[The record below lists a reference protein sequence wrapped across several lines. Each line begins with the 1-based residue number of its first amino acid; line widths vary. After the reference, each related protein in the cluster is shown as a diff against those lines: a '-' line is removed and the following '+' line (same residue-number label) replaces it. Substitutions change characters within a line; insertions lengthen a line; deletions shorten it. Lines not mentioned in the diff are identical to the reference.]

1 MLKTAHKEWTHINQ
15 VLLVGGS
22 TSIPLVSEKLRQ
34 HLASHNA
41 SEVRIIRSMTGIN
54 GEYNHNYAV
63 CLGGIAYIERLLDKQ
78 NSLLRRKNGIGIL
91 ICGNEVCQLKEGV
104 NTFGRSSEQDF
115 SFSDPAM
122 SREHFTIRWIQKLV
136 RTL

>member
-1 MLKTAHKEWTHINQ
+1 
-15 VLLVGGS
+15 
-22 TSIPLVSEKLRQ
+22 
-34 HLASHNA
+34 
-41 SEVRIIRSMTGIN
+41 MTGIN

-78 NSLLRRKNGIGIL
+78 EQPSMAEEQIGIL

-115 SFSDPAM
+115 N
-122 SREHFTIRWIQKLV
+122 
-136 RTL
+136 

>member
-1 MLKTAHKEWTHINQ
+1 MDAYKQ

-78 NSLLRRKNGIGIL
+78 EQPSMAEEQIGIL

-122 SREHFTIRWIQKLV
+122 SREHFTIDVSRNSV